1 MAGSNAP
8 VGDDSSLPISDE
20 DFSSGR
26 TAIRIAS
33 VAALGGL
40 LFGYDSAVI
49 NGAVDSI
56 QEDFGIGNAK
66 LGFAVASALL
76 GAAVGAM
83 PAGRIADKI
92 GRISVMK
99 IAAVAL
105 PRQCD
110 RHRAGAQCVDWWSLF
125 RVVGG
130 IGVGVASVIAPAYI
144 AETSPPGIRGRL
156 GSLQQLAIVSGIF
169 VSFAVNWL
177 LQHIAGGPNEPL
189 WLGLEA
195 WRWMF
200 MVMAI
205 PALLYGGAGVHH
217 SRVTAVSRCQPQDS
231 GSAPGADHAARARR
245 TSRSR
250 STASGSP
257 WNARTSRRWTDLR
270 KPTGGIYGIV
280 WVGLG
285 LSVFQQFV
293 GINVIFYY
301 SNVLWQAVGF
311 SADESAVI
319 HRDHVGDQRAD
330 HADRDRADRQDRPQ
344 AAAAHRLV
352 RHGGHADHDGGHLR
366 QRARSTRR
374 QAAACPARPGV
385 IALIA
390 ANLFVVAF
398 GMSWGPVVW
407 VLLGEMFPNR
417 IRAAALGLAAAGQWA
432 ANWLI
437 TVTFPGLREHLG
449 PRLRLL
455 RAVRGAVRPLRLAVG
470 RWRPR
475 ACRWRTCTASIV
487 HHDEAD
493 SQRPDGPSAKPAVTA
508 RSPTWNNRVP

>member
-1 MAGSNAP
+1 MAGHGGAP
-8 VGDDSSLPISDE
+8 VGDDLPIGDDE
-20 DFSSGR
+20 FTSGK
-26 TAIRIAS
+26 TAVRIAS

-56 QEDFGIGNAK
+56 QEDFGIGNTE

-83 PAGRIADKI
+83 TAGRIADRI
-92 GRISVMK
+92 GRIAVMK
-99 IAAVAL
+99 IASVLFLVSAFGTGFAHEVWAV
-105 PRQCD
+105 
-110 RHRAGAQCVDWWSLF
+110 VLF
-125 RVVGG
+125 RIVGG

-144 AETSPPGIRGRL
+144 AETSPPSIRGRL

-169 VSFAVNWL
+169 LSFVVNWL
-177 LQHIAGGPNEPL
+177 LQHAAGGPNEPL
-189 WLGLEA
+189 WFGVDA

-200 MVMAI
+200 LAMAVPAVVYGSLAFTI
-205 PALLYGGAGVHH
+205 PESPRYLVASH
-217 SRVTAVSRCQPQDS
+217 RIPE
-231 GSAPGADHAARARR
+231 ARR
-245 TSRSR
+245 VL
-250 STASGSP
+250 STLLGGKNLEITITRIRDTLEREDKPS
-257 WNARTSRRWTDLR
+257 WRDLR

-285 LSVFQQFV
+285 LSIFQQFV

-311 SADESAVI
+311 SADESAIYTVI
-319 HRDHVGDQRAD
+319 TSVINVLTTLIAIALIDKIGRKPLLLIGSSGMAVTLITMAVIFANATLDAD
-330 HADRDRADRQDRPQ
+330 GNPSLSGA
-344 AAAAHRLV
+344 
-352 RHGGHADHDGGHLR
+352 
-366 QRARSTRR
+366 S
-374 QAAACPARPGV
+374 GV

-449 PRLRLL
+449 LAYGFYGLCAILSGLFVWRW
-455 RAVRGAVRPLRLAVG
+455 VRETKGVSLEDMHGEILA
-470 RWRPR
+470 
-475 ACRWRTCTASIV
+475 
-487 HHDEAD
+487 HDLPAA
-493 SQRPDGPSAKPAVTA
+493 AKGG
-508 RSPTWNNRVP
+508 

>member
-1 MAGSNAP
+1 MAGQ
-8 VGDDSSLPISDE
+8 GPIDQTPSAITDE
-20 DFSSGR
+20 DFSSGG
-26 TAIRIAS
+26 TAVRIAS

-56 QEDFGIGNAK
+56 QEDFGIGNAE

-76 GAAVGAM
+76 GAAAGAM
-83 PAGRIADKI
+83 SAGRIADRI

-99 IAAVAL
+99 IAAVFFFISAIGTGL
-105 PRQCD
+105 APN
-110 RHRAGAQCVDWWSLF
+110 VTTVVLF
-125 RVVGG
+125 RIIGG
-130 IGVGVASVIAPAYI
+130 IGVGIASVIAPAYI
-144 AETSPPGIRGRL
+144 AETSPPRIRGRL

-169 VSFAVNWL
+169 LSFAVNWI
-177 LQHIAGGPNEPL
+177 LQRIAGGPNKDL

-200 MVMAI
+200 LAMAV
-205 PALLYGGAGVHH
+205 PAVLYGSLAFTIPESPRYLVASHKI
-217 SRVTAVSRCQPQDS
+217 PE
-231 GSAPGADHAARARR
+231 ARR
-245 TSRSR
+245 VLTMLLGEKNLEITISRIQQTLEREDKPSWR
-250 STASGSP
+250 
-257 WNARTSRRWTDLR
+257 DLR
-270 KPTGGIYGIV
+270 KPTGGLYGIV

-285 LSVFQQFV
+285 LSIFQQFV

-311 SADESAVI
+311 DADQSAIYTVITSVVNVATTLIAIALIDKIGRKPLLLIGSSGMAVT
-319 HRDHVGDQRAD
+319 
-330 HADRDRADRQDRPQ
+330 
-344 AAAAHRLV
+344 LV
-352 RHGGHADHDGGHLR
+352 TMAIIFANATVVDGKPNLPG
-366 QRARSTRR
+366 AS
-374 QAAACPARPGV
+374 GV

-437 TVTFPGLREHLG
+437 TVTFPGLRDHLG
-449 PRLRLL
+449 LAYGFYGLCAILSGLFVWKWVMETKGVSLEDMHAELL
-455 RAVRGAVRPLRLAVG
+455 HEDKAANA
-470 RWRPR
+470 
-475 ACRWRTCTASIV
+475 
-487 HHDEAD
+487 
-493 SQRPDGPSAKPAVTA
+493 
-508 RSPTWNNRVP
+508 